1 MKMGILEQR
10 ARASARALIGLPGE
24 MRLHIIQAIDT
35 KQKPHTNS
43 NLKQDT
49 STWHAEN
56 RMMIQRK
63 NCIPGKKERRRC
75 RWKKKRTSEERHP
88 KLDKKRSRLDWLT
101 SRNSFPGFDFQSR
114 NTLLKTHGRIRYE
127 DGQISSLRVAQEAN
141 GFVIYQAHIRE

>member
-49 STWHAEN
+49 ST
-56 RMMIQRK
+56 
-63 NCIPGKKERRRC
+63 
-75 RWKKKRTSEERHP
+75 
-88 KLDKKRSRLDWLT
+88 
-101 SRNSFPGFDFQSR
+101 
-114 NTLLKTHGRIRYE
+114 
-127 DGQISSLRVAQEAN
+127 
-141 GFVIYQAHIRE
+141 